1 VDLGSALPS
10 AILLKSRLDTIG
22 KQVFS
27 KTLLMKRI
35 LLCVFLVAAL
45 AALFFLLLGRDE
57 SENTPAA
64 RLASSDSV
72 LYLEF
77 RDIPESMKRWQDT
90 TLSKIYLEPT
100 VARFFSRPMGQ
111 IPMSWKAA
119 WSALVRFRPI
129 NVYLSC
135 SDWGGKEWVFGARCS
150 GDLRNWP
157 SEIDD
162 RIHQLSAYRL
172 ALISSDP
179 RRQGGLSPGA
189 GKMLFAV
196 RSGQWLLF
204 SLRPEALRS
213 TLRRIGD
220 KPAGLE
226 TSQVF
231 RQCHTHVPSDADFF
245 GFASGRTQE
254 SSSPP
259 LDWLPSSSAIP
270 AVMLATKLEG
280 PNIHDTVFTRASSAQ
295 TKLPAKGMYLTTPG
309 TLAYI
314 SLPLDLLHVRELT
327 RRMAREWGIAQT
339 AEQYLNE
346 VTNSGVDFHHLSEI
360 VKGIEVVINRNPTQ
374 DLFDGVFLLQVSDPD
389 SFVGMIRKILQQ
401 EFPNR
406 WIEKDIGDSRVFQFA
421 AGQSVNL
428 VFGMNGNYF
437 IAAGNVE
444 AYAEART
451 RLQNQQVGL
460 HAPNTYK
467 IPDAGQPSAVQFYL
481 DANTLFERG
490 YGSIRPMLVFGA
502 ALVPN
507 LADFI
512 DPNALPETSEVCKHL
527 TPILM
532 CRRQLPDGTLDDSVG
547 PVTAIEAS
555 ALGVA
560 AAASL
565 SFIER

>member
-1 VDLGSALPS
+1 MPTENP
-10 AILLKSRLDTIG
+10 LKSRLDTVG
-22 KQVFS
+22 KPVFS
-27 KTLLMKRI
+27 KRLLMRRI

-72 LYLEF
+72 LYLEL
-77 RDIPESMKRWQDT
+77 RDIPESMKRWPDT
-90 TLSKIYLEPT
+90 TLSKICLEPT
-100 VARFFSRPMGQ
+100 VARFFSRPIGQ
-111 IPMSWKAA
+111 IPSSWKAA
-119 WSALVRFRPI
+119 WSALVRLRPI
-129 NVYLSC
+129 NAYLCC
-135 SDWGGKEWVFGARCS
+135 SDWGGKDWVLGAKCS
-150 GDLRNWP
+150 GDLRNWQG
-157 SEIDD
+157 EIGDQ
-162 RIHQLSAYRL
+162 IHGLSPYRL
-172 ALISSDP
+172 VLISSDP
-179 RRQGGLSPGA
+179 HRQGGLSPGA
-189 GKMLFAV
+189 GKLLFAA

-204 SLRPEALRS
+204 SLHPEPLRS
-213 TLRRIGD
+213 ALRRIGA

-245 GFASGRTQE
+245 GFVSGQTE
-254 SSSPP
+254 GLVAPP
-259 LDWLPSSSAIP
+259 FDWLSSSSAIP
-270 AVMLATKLEG
+270 AIMLATKLEG
-280 PNIHDTVFTRASSAQ
+280 PNIHDTVFTRVASGQ
-295 TKLPAKGMYLTTPG
+295 TRLPAKGMYLTTPG

-327 RRMAREWGIAQT
+327 RRMGREWGIAQT
-339 AEQYLNE
+339 VEQYLNE

-360 VKGIEVVINRNPTQ
+360 VKGIEIVVNRRPDQ
-374 DLFDGVFLLQVSDPD
+374 DLFDGVFLVRVSDPD

-401 EFPNR
+401 EFPAR
-406 WIEKDIGDSRVFQFA
+406 WTEKYIGDSRVFQFA
-421 AGQSVNL
+421 AGQSVDL

-437 IAAGNVE
+437 IAARDGE
-444 AYAEART
+444 AYAEARA

-460 HAPNTYK
+460 QAPSDYK
-467 IPDAGQPSAVQFYL
+467 ILDANQPSAVQFYL

-502 ALVPN
+502 ALVPS

-532 CRRQLPDGTLDDSVG
+532 CRRHLPDGTLDDSVG
-547 PVTAIEAS
+547 PLTAYEAS
-555 ALGVA
+555 ALGVG

>member
-1 VDLGSALPS
+1 MPTEK
-10 AILLKSRLDTIG
+10 LLKSRLDTAG
-22 KQVFS
+22 KPVFS
-27 KTLLMKRI
+27 KRLLMRRI
-35 LLCVFLVAAL
+35 FLCGFLVAAL
-45 AALFFLLLGRDE
+45 AALFFLLLGRDD

-72 LYLEF
+72 LYLEL
-77 RDIPESMKRWQDT
+77 RDIPESMKRWPDT
-90 TLSKIYLEPT
+90 TLSKICLEPT

-111 IPMSWKAA
+111 IPSSWKAA
-119 WSALVRFRPI
+119 WSALVRLRPI
-129 NVYLSC
+129 NVYLCC
-135 SDWGGKEWVFGARCS
+135 SDWGGKDWVFGARCS
-150 GDLRNWP
+150 GDLRNWQG
-157 SEIDD
+157 EIGDQ
-162 RIHQLSAYRL
+162 IHGLSVYRL
-172 ALISSDP
+172 VLLSSDP
-179 RRQGGLSPGA
+179 QRQAGLSPGA
-189 GKMLFAV
+189 GKLLFAA

-204 SLRPEALRS
+204 SSRPEAIRS
-213 TLRRIGD
+213 ALRRIGV

-245 GFASGRTQE
+245 GFISGQTE
-254 SSSPP
+254 GSVTPP
-259 LDWLPSSSAIP
+259 FDWLSSSSAIP
-270 AVMLATKLEG
+270 ATMLATKLEG
-280 PNIHDTVFTRASSAQ
+280 PNIHDTVFTRVASGQS
-295 TKLPAKGMYLTTPG
+295 KLPPKGMYLTTPG

-314 SLPLDLLHVRELT
+314 SLPLDLLHIRELT

-339 AEQYLNE
+339 LEQYLNE

-360 VKGIEVVINRNPTQ
+360 VKGIEIVVNRNPNQ
-374 DLFDGVFLLQVSDPD
+374 DLFDGVFLVRVSDPD

-401 EFPNR
+401 EFPAR
-406 WIEKDIGDSRVFQFA
+406 WSEKHIGDAPVFELA
-421 AGQSVNL
+421 GGQSVNL

-437 IAAGNVE
+437 IAARNGE
-444 AYAEART
+444 AYAEARA
-451 RLQNQQVGL
+451 RLQNQQIGL
-460 HAPNTYK
+460 QAPSNYK
-467 IPDAGQPSAVQFYL
+467 ILDANQPSAVQFYL

-512 DPNALPETSEVCKHL
+512 DPNALPETSEICKHL

-532 CRRQLPDGTLDDSVG
+532 CRRDLPDGTLDDSVG
-547 PVTAIEAS
+547 PLTAYEAS
-555 ALGVA
+555 ALGVG

>member
-1 VDLGSALPS
+1 
-10 AILLKSRLDTIG
+10 
-22 KQVFS
+22 
-27 KTLLMKRI
+27 MKRI
-35 LLCVFLVAAL
+35 LLGVFLVVAL
-45 AALFFLLLGRDE
+45 AALFFLLLSRDE

-64 RLASSDSV
+64 RLASADSV
-72 LYLEF
+72 LYLEL
-77 RDIPESMKRWQDT
+77 RDVSESMKRWPDT
-90 TLSKIYLEPT
+90 TLSKICLEPT
-100 VARFFSRPMGQ
+100 VARFFLRPMGQ
-111 IPMSWKAA
+111 IPSSWRAA

-129 NVYLSC
+129 NVYWCC
-135 SDWGGKEWVFGARCS
+135 SDWSGKDWVFGARCS
-150 GDLRNWP
+150 GDLRDWKN
-157 SEIDD
+157 EIDD
-162 RIHQLSAYRL
+162 QVHGLSAYRL

-179 RRQGGLSPGA
+179 QRQAGLSPGG
-189 GKMLFAV
+189 GKLLFAV

-204 SLRPEALRS
+204 SLRPEALRAS
-213 TLRRIGD
+213 LKRIGD

-231 RQCHTHVPSDADFF
+231 RQCHTHVPPDADFF
-245 GFASGRTQE
+245 GFVSGQTE
-254 SSSPP
+254 GSSAPP
-259 LDWLPSSSAIP
+259 LDWLPSSRAMP

-280 PNIHDTVFTRASSAQ
+280 PNIHDTVFTRVSSGQ
-295 TKLPAKGMYLTTPG
+295 TKLPAKGMYLTTPD

-314 SLPLDLLHVRELT
+314 SLPLDLLHIRELT
-327 RRMAREWGIAQT
+327 KRMAREWGIAQT

-360 VKGIEVVINRNPTQ
+360 VKGIEMVINRDPKQ
-374 DLFDGVFLLQVSDPD
+374 DLLNGYFLLQVSEPD

-401 EFPNR
+401 EFPDR
-406 WIEKDIGDSRVFQFA
+406 WMEKDIGDSRMFQFA

-437 IAAGNVE
+437 IAARNGE
-444 AYAEART
+444 AYAEARA
-451 RLQNQQVGL
+451 RLQDQQIGL
-460 HAPNTYK
+460 HAPSNYK
-467 IPDAGQPSAVQFYL
+467 ILDVNQPSSVRFYL

-532 CRRQLPDGTLDDSVG
+532 CRRELPDGTLDDSVG
-547 PVTAIEAS
+547 PLTAFEAS
-555 ALGVA
+555 ALGVGA
-560 AAASL
+560 AAGL
-565 SFIER
+565 NFIER

>member
-1 VDLGSALPS
+1 M
-10 AILLKSRLDTIG
+10 R
-22 KQVFS
+22 
-27 KTLLMKRI
+27 RI
-35 LLCVFLVAAL
+35 LVGVFLVAAL
-45 AALFFLLLGRDE
+45 GALFFLLLGRDE

-64 RLASSDSV
+64 RLASPNSV

-77 RDIPESMKRWQDT
+77 RDIPESMKRWPDT
-90 TLSKIYLEPT
+90 TLSKICLEPT

-111 IPMSWKAA
+111 IPSSWRAA
-119 WSALVRFRPI
+119 WSTLVRFRPI
-129 NVYLSC
+129 NVYLCC
-135 SDWGGKEWVFGARCS
+135 SDWGGKDWVFGARCS
-150 GDLRNWP
+150 GDLRHWQ
-157 SEIDD
+157 SEIENQ
-162 RIHQLSAYRL
+162 IHGLSAHRL
-172 ALISSDP
+172 VLISSDP
-179 RRQGGLSPGA
+179 QRQAGLSPGA
-189 GKMLFAV
+189 GKLLFAV
-196 RSGQWLLF
+196 RSGRWLLF
-204 SLRPEALRS
+204 SSHPEALRAS
-213 TLRRIGD
+213 LRRIGN

-231 RQCHTHVPSDADFF
+231 RQCHTHVPPDADFF
-245 GFASGRTQE
+245 GFATGQTEGSSG
-254 SSSPP
+254 PP
-259 LDWLPSSSAIP
+259 LDWLSPASANP
-270 AVMLATKLEG
+270 AMMLATKLEG
-280 PNIHDTVFTRASSAQ
+280 PNIHDTVFTPVASGQ
-295 TKLPAKGMYLTTPG
+295 TRLPAKGMYLTTPD

-360 VKGIEVVINRNPTQ
+360 VKGIEIVINRNPNQ

-389 SFVGMIRKILQQ
+389 SFVGMMRKILQQ
-401 EFPNR
+401 EFPKR
-406 WIEKDIGDSRVFQFA
+406 WTEGYIGDSRVFQFA
-421 AGQSVNL
+421 AGQSINL

-437 IAAGNVE
+437 IAARNGE
-444 AYAEART
+444 AYAEARA

-460 HAPNTYK
+460 NAPSNYK
-467 IPDAGQPSAVQFYL
+467 ILDTTQPSAVQFYL

-507 LADFI
+507 LGDFI
-512 DPNALPETSEVCKHL
+512 DPDALPETSEICKHL

-532 CRRQLPDGTLDDSVG
+532 CRRELPDGTLDDSVG
-547 PVTAIEAS
+547 PLTALEAS
-555 ALGVA
+555 ALGVG

>member
-1 VDLGSALPS
+1 
-10 AILLKSRLDTIG
+10 
-22 KQVFS
+22 
-27 KTLLMKRI
+27 MKRI
-35 LLCVFLVAAL
+35 LVGAFLVAAL
-45 AALFFLLLGRDE
+45 GALFFLLLGRDE
-57 SENTPAA
+57 SANTPAA

-72 LYLEF
+72 LYLEL
-77 RDIPESMKRWQDT
+77 RDIPETMKRWPDT
-90 TLSKIYLEPT
+90 TLSKICLEPT
-100 VARFFSRPMGQ
+100 VARFFSRPIDQ
-111 IPMSWKAA
+111 IPPSWKAA

-129 NVYLSC
+129 NVYLCC
-135 SDWGGKEWVFGARCS
+135 SDWGGKDWVFGAKCS
-150 GDLRNWP
+150 GDLRNWQ
-157 SEIDD
+157 SEIED
-162 RIHQLSAYRL
+162 RIHGLSAYRL
-172 ALISSDP
+172 ELISSHP
-179 RRQGGLSPGA
+179 QRHAGLSPGA
-189 GKMLFAV
+189 GKLLFAV

-204 SLRPEALRS
+204 SLRPEALRAS
-213 TLRRIGD
+213 LGRIGD

-245 GFASGRTQE
+245 GFVSGQTE
-254 SSSPP
+254 GSSIPP
-259 LDWLPSSSAIP
+259 LDWLSSASAIP

-280 PNIHDTVFTRASSAQ
+280 PNIHDTVFTRVASGQ
-295 TKLPAKGMYLTTPG
+295 TRLPAKGMYLTTPD

-327 RRMAREWGIAQT
+327 RRMAREWGFAQT

-360 VKGIEVVINRNPTQ
+360 VKGIEIVINRNPSQ

-389 SFVGMIRKILQQ
+389 SFIGMMRKILQQ
-401 EFPNR
+401 EFPKR
-406 WIEKDIGDSRVFQFA
+406 WTEKYIGDSRVFQFG

-428 VFGMNGNYF
+428 VFGMSGNYF
-437 IAAGNVE
+437 IAARSEE
-444 AYAEART
+444 AYAEARG

-460 HAPNTYK
+460 PAPSNYK
-467 IPDAGQPSAVQFYL
+467 ILDASQPSAVQFYL

-507 LADFI
+507 LGDFI
-512 DPNALPETSEVCKHL
+512 DPNALPETSEICKHL

-532 CRRQLPDGTLDDSVG
+532 CRRELPDGTLDDSVG
-547 PVTAIEAS
+547 PLTAFEAS
-555 ALGVA
+555 ALGVG

-565 SFIER
+565 SLIER